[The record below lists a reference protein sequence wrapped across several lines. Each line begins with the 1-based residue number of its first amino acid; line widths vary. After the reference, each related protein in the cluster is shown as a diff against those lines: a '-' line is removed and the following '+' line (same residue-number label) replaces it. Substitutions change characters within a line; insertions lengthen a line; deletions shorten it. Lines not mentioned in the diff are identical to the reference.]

1 MLTLVRTRIVDPI
14 LALLAQGL
22 APRDLALCLALGAGI
37 GMFPVLGVS
46 TPALTILALWL
57 RLNLPA
63 IQLVSYL
70 ISPLQLAMII
80 PFVRLGERVT
90 GAEPQPLTIE
100 AGLELM
106 SEGVLDA
113 IVTLWDAIVHAAIG
127 WMLIGPLSIYVLYRL
142 FIPVLERA
150 LRRLK
155 TPQNT

>member
-1 MLTLVRTRIVDPI
+1 MLAVVRRRIVDPI

-22 APRDLALCLALGAGI
+22 APRELALCLALGAGV

-46 TPALTILALWL
+46 TPALTVLALWL

-70 ISPLQLAMII
+70 MSPLQLAMII
-80 PFVRLGERVT
+80 PFVRLGEWVT

-100 AGLELM
+100 AGLELIAD
-106 SEGVLDA
+106 GVLEA
-113 IVTLWDAIVHAAIG
+113 IITLWDAIVHAAIG
-127 WMLIGPLSIYVLYRL
+127 WVLIGPLSIYVLYRL
-142 FIPVLERA
+142 FIPILERA

-155 TPQNT
+155 TSTPS